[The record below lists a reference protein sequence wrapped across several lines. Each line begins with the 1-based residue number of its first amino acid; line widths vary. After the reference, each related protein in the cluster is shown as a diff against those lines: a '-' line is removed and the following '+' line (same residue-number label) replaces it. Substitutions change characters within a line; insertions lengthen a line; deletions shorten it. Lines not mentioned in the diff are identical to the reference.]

1 MLCLGV
7 QGTCK
12 SLPNSEISIRTRHC
26 LNSQTKCNT
35 RLQAPLSLANC
46 LGPFRRSSTAGLQPD
61 WKTHGQYLHL
71 DVQGPPSPK
80 FMSENWPLSLEDAEE
95 KVESWQGI
103 TMGRG
108 PTVHW
113 KPVPQGVLARLHPRR
128 IDPSKNAVKLV
139 KNMGQ
144 DQLGLAANLADV
156 YRFLAFARSSIDQTA
171 GEV

>member
-46 LGPFRRSSTAGLQPD
+46 LGPFRRSSTAGLQPA

-80 FMSENWPLSLEDAEE
+80 FMNENWPLSLEDAGG
-95 KVESWQGI
+95 KG
-103 TMGRG
+103 
-108 PTVHW
+108 
-113 KPVPQGVLARLHPRR
+113 GVLARHYNGERSHSALENLCPREFGAFAPHGGLTLKIR
-128 IDPSKNAVKLV
+128 SKAGKEY
-139 KNMGQ
+139 GARP
-144 DQLGLAANLADV
+144 LGPCCQFSRCVPIPCL
-156 YRFLAFARSSIDQTA
+156 ARSSIDQTA